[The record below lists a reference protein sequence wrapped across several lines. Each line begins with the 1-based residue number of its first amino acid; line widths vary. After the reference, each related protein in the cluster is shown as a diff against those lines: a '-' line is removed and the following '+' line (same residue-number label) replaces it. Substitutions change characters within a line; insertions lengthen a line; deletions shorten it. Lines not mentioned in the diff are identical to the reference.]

1 MNNNRDKMKE
11 IVSILM
17 ESTLYFDVPLDE
29 RREIVVRLIERFH
42 WA

>member
-1 MNNNRDKMKE
+1 MNRNMDKMKE

-29 RREIVVRLIERFH
+29 RREIVVRLIERIN

>member
-1 MNNNRDKMKE
+1 MNENRDKMKE

-29 RREIVVRLIERFH
+29 RREIVVSLIERIH

>member
-1 MNNNRDKMKE
+1 MNKNSDKMKE

-17 ESTLYFDVPLDE
+17 ESPLYFDVPLDE
-29 RREIVVRLIERFH
+29 RGEIIARLIESIN

>member
-1 MNNNRDKMKE
+1 MNRKMDKMKE

-29 RREIVVRLIERFH
+29 RREIVVRLIERIN

>member
-1 MNNNRDKMKE
+1 MNRNMDKMKE

-29 RREIVVRLIERFH
+29 RRDIIVRLIERIT